1 MKEFQSEDSLQR
13 HVEYLPIVEVGLR
26 WNMPIVT
33 ALAVYSRLLVDFFT
47 TPASYTGKVN
57 IVRTSFS
64 GLVMKKKQ
72 GDLPK
77 LRRKD
82 QVRTE

>member
-1 MKEFQSEDSLQR
+1 M
-13 HVEYLPIVEVGLR
+13 EVGLR

-64 GLVMKKKQ
+64 GPVMKKKQ
-72 GDLPK
+72 RDLLK

>member
-1 MKEFQSEDSLQR
+1 M
-13 HVEYLPIVEVGLR
+13 EVGLR

-64 GLVMKKKQ
+64 GPVMKKKQ